1 MSQSDK
7 ETVLSKAIKYL
18 GGRRAVADE
27 LGITYQAVDKWSS
40 NLPAER
46 ARDLATL
53 SKAKFTLEQ
62 LRPDLFPDV

>member
-27 LGITYQAVDKWSS
+27 LGITYQGVDKWSA

-46 ARDLATL
+46 ARDLAKL
-53 SKAKFTLEQ
+53 SKGKFTLEQ